1 MNAEV
6 DTVMRLAKNTGAVI
20 VESTLATFS
29 GGYAGYIQDSSHRL
43 WVLSFAMGKECMD
56 TPAVV
61 VSVSINR
68 SSRQLTDLIENV
80 GSRRLYCVL

>member
-6 DTVMRLAKNTGAVI
+6 DTVRRSAKNTGAVI

-43 WVLSFAMGKECMD
+43 WALSFAMEEESID
-56 TPAVV
+56 TLAVV
-61 VSVSINR
+61 VAVFIER

-80 GSRRLYCVL
+80 GSR